1 MITVEVLNLEN
12 LIPLQLVSALNE
24 DAVLEVM
31 RDVVAGARDHWIKL
45 ARERFH
51 TTKVEYIDAIQEVEW
66 RGKDSAAIALVGVL
80 PNILE
85 QGMAA
90 TDMHDTL
97 LGPNV
102 PVAPMGEKGKHERV
116 EGGYFRAI
124 PFRHYTPGAGSYGAQ
139 MGKALAKLMGTDYSK
154 RIGAAVYAAAK
165 KLQPTLTDPYTG
177 KSAWGERLDAPR
189 MAELQKRRKISIPK
203 IKPYHAS
210 DPYSG
215 MVRIQ
220 KTYGSKDPR
229 STQSHYKTF
238 RTIAV
243 DGGGNPIGSSPW
255 IRSATAGAFLAKEVS
270 EYVGTR
276 LAPMAFQAYVD
287 SLR

>member
-12 LIPLQLVSALNE
+12 LIPLELVTALSE
-24 DAVLEVM
+24 DSVLEVM

-45 ARERFH
+45 ASRQFH
-51 TTKVEYIDAIQEVEW
+51 TTKEQYIGAIQEIEW
-66 RGKDSAAIALVGVL
+66 RGKDTAVIALVGVL

-85 QGMAA
+85 HGMGNM
-90 TDMHDTL
+90 DMRKTM

-102 PVAPMGEKGKHERV
+102 PVGPVGQKGTKHPRV

-139 MGKALAKLMGTDYSK
+139 MGKALEKLVGAAYSK
-154 RIGAAVYAAAK
+154 QIGAAIYAAAK
-165 KLQPTLTDPYTG
+165 KLQPSLTDPYTG
-177 KSAWGERLDAPR
+177 KTKWGERLDAPR
-189 MAELQKRRKISIPK
+189 MAELQKRRKIVIPK

-215 MVRIQ
+215 MVRMQ
-220 KTYGSKDPR
+220 KTYGEA
-229 STQSHYKTF
+229 TQGQYKTF

-243 DGGGNPIGSSPW
+243 DGDGNAIGRTKW
-255 IRSATAGAFLAKEVS
+255 VRNATVGANLAQQVS

-276 LAPMAFQAYVD
+276 LAPMAFQAYVN